1 MPIKKPEADALKAFI
16 KQELKK
22 VLVQRLWKYDTAP
35 ECLYKSA
42 VPAQVDRHNVRATV
56 YTWRTGGELSYSFL
70 QTDIALGFHM
80 DALLIIGLFIII

>member
-56 YTWRTGGELSYSFL
+56 YTWRTGGELSYSFFYK
-70 QTDIALGFHM
+70 QTLRSVFTWM
-80 DALLIIGLFIII
+80 LY